1 MRAEFEC
8 VETGVEMIKFN
19 DIKQNQ
25 AETINSLEK
34 ELTHESIRKSGVNI
48 ELKRKLQTAVIKLD
62 RGENDECL
70 NEFCK
75 LAYLS
80 GWAVPKLPHNPDR
93 RAAEEWVKMEVYM
106 NSLEAQVEIANSAR
120 IYECNASRTC
130 DAIFSNL
137 EQAEYHRMTKTPID
151 ELWVQSKFTRFWCIL

>member
-1 MRAEFEC
+1 M
-8 VETGVEMIKFN
+8 T
-19 DIKQNQ
+19 
-25 AETINSLEK
+25 
-34 ELTHESIRKSGVNI
+34 
-48 ELKRKLQTAVIKLD
+48 KRKLQTAVIKLD
-62 RGENDECL
+62 RGENDKCL
-70 NEFCK
+70 NEFCN

-80 GWAVPKLPHNPDR
+80 GLAVPKLPHNPDR

-137 EQAEYHRMTKTPID
+137 EQAEYHRVTKHQMMNYGYSQNLHGSGAYYEQGNLMKRPWIFSDSSNRSTEGINTH
-151 ELWVQSKFTRFWCIL
+151 LVGHTGRLSLQHGSV